1 MKDVTVVCLSHFGK
15 TAAKSLTL
23 EMKLSPPLLTISTW
37 TESVFFH
44 THTHPH
50 TQTHT
55 HNCRKKKI
63 QTIVKPP
70 DLLPEKE
77 DRKEAW
83 KDTLSLARPNHGFSV
98 LEGHLRSSGPIY
110 SQGSREKL
118 CELVTELRGRV
129 GPR

>member
-23 EMKLSPPLLTISTW
+23 EMKLSPPLLTIST
-37 TESVFFH
+37 
-44 THTHPH
+44 
-50 TQTHT
+50 
-55 HNCRKKKI
+55 
-63 QTIVKPP
+63 
-70 DLLPEKE
+70 
-77 DRKEAW
+77 W